1 MYVCMHAC
9 MLACMYGCFHVCMY
23 VFLYFCMYV
32 CISVCLSARRSDC
45 MYALYVF
52 IHVFAWADRQTYSDD
67 KAERHIET
75 SCTETTRQ
83 MQREVG
89 TRGEQQS
96 ERGREKE
103 EIRR

>member
-1 MYVCMHAC
+1 
-9 MLACMYGCFHVCMY
+9 
-23 VFLYFCMYV
+23 MYV
-32 CISVCLSARRSDC
+32 CISVCLPVGRTVC
-45 MYALYVF
+45 NYALYVF
-52 IHVFAWADRQTYSDD
+52 IHVFAWADRQTYCDD